1 MTFLK
6 KAKSTLIGDKNFYAK
21 VFAIVIPIIIQNTIT
36 NVVSLLDNV
45 MVGRVGTLQMT
56 AVAIVNQIIFVY
68 ALCIFGG
75 LSGAGIFSAQYAG
88 AKDNT
93 GLRYCMR
100 MKLYIGLL
108 MFILAAVI
116 FTFFDDK
123 LISAYLAEDTSAE
136 EVALTLGYAKS
147 YLRIMLIGLFPFML
161 SQAYS
166 NTLRE
171 VGETRFPMIA
181 TFCAIF
187 VNIIFNYLLIFG
199 TFGFPRL
206 GVVGA
211 AIATVLSRFVEAVI
225 VITYS
230 HIKTKRFEFFGG
242 LFNSL
247 KIPFDLVKKIIV
259 KGMPLLINEF
269 LWSLGVA
276 VCLKCYSVR
285 GLNVVAAFNISNTF
299 ANLFNVAFISMGS
312 AIAIMLGQVLGSGNT
327 HKAMSVCWK
336 LMALSVFVS
345 IITGGILAL
354 IAGVVPD
361 IYNTTNE
368 VKTLA
373 THFLYVVVVTVPFHS
388 FVHGCYFTVR
398 SGGRTLITFLF
409 DSIMMWAINIPLA
422 FVLSKYTNLHIAVV
436 FLVVEGIYLF
446 KGIIGYIL
454 VKKGVWIRN
463 LVS

>member
-1 MTFLK
+1 M
-6 KAKSTLIGDKNFYAK
+6 
-21 VFAIVIPIIIQNTIT
+21 
-36 NVVSLLDNV
+36 
-45 MVGRVGTLQMT
+45 
-56 AVAIVNQIIFVY
+56 
-68 ALCIFGG
+68 
-75 LSGAGIFSAQYAG
+75 
-88 AKDNT
+88 
-93 GLRYCMR
+93 
-100 MKLYIGLL
+100 
-108 MFILAAVI
+108 
-116 FTFFDDK
+116 
-123 LISAYLAEDTSAE
+123 
-136 EVALTLGYAKS
+136 
-147 YLRIMLIGLFPFML
+147 
-161 SQAYS
+161 
-166 NTLRE
+166 
-171 VGETRFPMIA
+171 
-181 TFCAIF
+181 
-187 VNIIFNYLLIFG
+187 
-199 TFGFPRL
+199 
-206 GVVGA
+206 
-211 AIATVLSRFVEAVI
+211 
-225 VITYS
+225 
-230 HIKTKRFEFFGG
+230 
-242 LFNSL
+242 
-247 KIPFDLVKKIIV
+247 
-259 KGMPLLINEF
+259 
-269 LWSLGVA
+269 
-276 VCLKCYSVR
+276 CLKCYSVR

-368 VKTLA
+368 VKALA

-436 FLVVEGIYLF
+436 FLAVEGIYLF